1 MPELVGECL
10 IKFCRSQLEVICVW
24 IVDSILKSPV
34 QNGSCR
40 NDFSGRRIE
49 RTLKSESN
57 DFRRQTQSIKNG
69 SVSVEHDRTLS
80 SAVAGIGIRRLACDI
95 ARHSQEVR
103 NRLHVTVCGK
113 APHRQQATG
122 TIDL

>member
-40 NDFSGRRIE
+40 NGFSGRRIE

-69 SVSVEHDRTLS
+69 SLSVEHERTLS
-80 SAVAGIGIRRLACDI
+80 SAVPGVGSRPLAPDI
-95 ARHSQEVR
+95 ARHSPEAS
-103 NRLHVTVCGK
+103 NRRHATV
-113 APHRQQATG
+113 
-122 TIDL
+122 